1 MIRKTIFWAHLVS
14 GVLAGLVIF
23 MMSLTGV
30 ILTYE
35 RQIENWFARAD
46 YLPVSQQ
53 TTQSLPI
60 ESLLDLGLLSSP
72 EFTPSSVVITN
83 DPGAPVSLN
92 AGRSGSIE
100 LNPYSGETMH
110 TGNPSLE
117 AFFSAVTGWH
127 RWFNVSGENR
137 ANARAITGISNLIFL
152 FLILS
157 GMYLWLPKIW
167 RWSLFKARLLFIG
180 KAANAQARDFNW
192 HHVFGIWSAIPL
204 VFIVATATVF
214 NYSWANNLV
223 YQVFGEEAPQRDR
236 GPAAADNISYTT
248 GALTSHQRYMNLDE
262 LVDSAK
268 RITEQEL
275 GHWQSISMSLPS
287 ASDDVL
293 NFSVNQSIG
302 GQPHKQFNLSLD
314 RSTGV
319 LLSMSGLSDQSP
331 GQRTRSII
339 RFLHTGEVLGFW
351 GQTLAGLVSFASL
364 FMVWTGFALAYR
376 RLIQPWFRRN

>member
-167 RWSLFKARLLFIG
+167 
-180 KAANAQARDFNW
+180 
-192 HHVFGIWSAIPL
+192 L